1 MGIMNS
7 LLAALFVISLP
18 SSAQAITWGEF
29 WEPFTHNDSHHH
41 YHYHHE
47 MCTERIVRE
56 QYVPGNRW
64 RSGFVRTWTEWITIP
79 CHERRY
85 YPQ

>member
-1 MGIMNS
+1 MKQLVLTLS
-7 LLAALFVISLP
+7 TLLISTP
-18 SSAQAITWGEF
+18 VQAITWGEF

-56 QYVPGNRW
+56 QYIPGNRW

-79 CHERRY
+79 CYERRY

>member
-1 MGIMNS
+1 MKRLVLTLS
-7 LLAALFVISLP
+7 TLLISTP
-18 SSAQAITWGEF
+18 VQAITWREF